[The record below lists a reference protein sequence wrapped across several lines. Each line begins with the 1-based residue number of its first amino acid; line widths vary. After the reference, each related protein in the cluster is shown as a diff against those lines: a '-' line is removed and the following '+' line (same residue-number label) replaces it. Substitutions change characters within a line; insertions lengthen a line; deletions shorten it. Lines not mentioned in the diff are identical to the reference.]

1 MSSRAGLGLVL
12 LVAGALWLLSVT
24 DVLDLPY
31 GVTIGVLLI
40 LVGVVIALTP
50 GRHGLLT
57 WSGSS
62 SSSEGSPRSSS
73 SPTSGTRASETLSRP
88 RTEDDLVPFEHG
100 IGR

>member
-31 GVTIGVLLI
+31 GVTIGILLI

-57 WSGSS
+57 LVD
-62 SSSEGSPRSSS
+62 P
-73 SPTSGTRASETLSRP
+73 PRP
-88 RTEDDLVPFEHG
+88 RRDPRALRRVRPL
-100 IGR
+100 GRGHR